1 MGAQVKFQ
9 LRRWQQA
16 IPIRAYPFQLRR
28 IGGPTAPGP
37 PPVFD
42 TSAGAGLGREGRPAA
57 NIQFPP
63 GGEIT
68 GRGFFHD
75 GEIVPLQRG
84 DAGLARLGLAHDDV
98 APQLR
103 HECCILSVKSYF
115 DGLS

>member
-63 GGEIT
+63 GGAIT

-98 APQLR
+98 VPQLR

>member
-1 MGAQVKFQ
+1 MGARVKFQ

-16 IPIRAYPFQLRR
+16 IPIRAYLFQLRR

-37 PPVFD
+37 PPVSD
-42 TSAGAGLGREGRPAA
+42 TGAGAGLGRGGRPAA

-84 DAGLARLGLAHDDV
+84 DAALRALA
-98 APQLR
+98 LR
-103 HECCILSVKSYF
+103 MMMMLLNCGMNVVF
-115 DGLS
+115 